1 MLMLK
6 GDNAP
11 MRPDLQEL
19 QSLCKEVRR
28 DIVKMTAAAGS
39 GHPGGSLSS
48 VELLVGLYFAKMQH
62 DPKRLDWADRD
73 RFILSKGH
81 AAPVLYSVLARSG
94 YFPVDELLTLRKLGS
109 RLQGHPHM
117 LTLPGLDN
125 SSGSLGQG
133 LSQANGLAL
142 AARLNEQDY
151 RVYCLLGDGE
161 LQEGQVWEA
170 VMTAAHYKLANVCA
184 IVDYNNLQIDGTVE
198 EVIGLHPLSDKW
210 AAFNWHVISI
220 DGHDLEQVL
229 AAFDEAASV
238 KDKPSVIIAKTIK
251 GKGVSFME
259 NVAGWHGRAPNADEL
274 AKALAELK
282 EV

>member
-1 MLMLK
+1 
-6 GDNAP
+6 

-19 QSLCKEVRR
+19 KTLCTEVRR

-62 DPKRLDWADRD
+62 DPQRPTWADRD

-81 AAPVLYSVLARSG
+81 VAPVLYSVLARSG
-94 YFPVDELLTLRKLGS
+94 YFPVEELLTLRKLGS

-117 LTLPGLDN
+117 LALPGLDS

-142 AARLNEQDY
+142 AARLNQQDH
-151 RVYCLLGDGE
+151 RLYCLLGDGE

-170 VMTAAHYKLANVCA
+170 VMTAAHYKLSNVCA
-184 IVDYNNLQIDGTVE
+184 IVDHNNLQIDGTVE
-198 EVIGLHPLSDKW
+198 EVLGLEPLIDKW
-210 AAFNWHVISI
+210 KAFNWHVVSI
-220 DGHDLEQVL
+220 DGHDIEQVL
-229 AAFDEAASV
+229 AAYDEAASV
-238 KDKPSVIIAKTIK
+238 KDKPTVIIAKTIK

-259 NVAGWHGRAPNADEL
+259 NIAGWHGRAPKEDEL
-274 AKALAELK
+274 AKALAELAN
-282 EV
+282 